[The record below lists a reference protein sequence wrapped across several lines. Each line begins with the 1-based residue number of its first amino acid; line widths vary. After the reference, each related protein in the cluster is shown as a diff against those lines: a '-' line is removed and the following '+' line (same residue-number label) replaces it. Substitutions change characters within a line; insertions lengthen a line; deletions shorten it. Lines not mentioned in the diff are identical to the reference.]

1 MHLATPDAPPP
12 THLMGLA
19 YGLALFFMLRCI
31 GTPYI
36 GSAGAINVDNVVDRI
51 VDIISYASAI

>member
-1 MHLATPDAPPP
+1 
-12 THLMGLA
+12 MGLA

-36 GSAGAINVDNVVDRI
+36 GSAGAINVDNVVDRSA
-51 VDIISYASAI
+51 DIISDAIAI